1 MPATWCI
8 HRLCPPLHLSLL
20 SNMPAVTLLI
30 ITFNFTMCHLVI
42 DEIPPGRHL
51 SHIPDLYAVNNDNHQ
66 EQPLPLPS
74 DKESPPVHL
83 GGGLPPVP
91 SRLVKK

>member
-1 MPATWCI
+1 M
-8 HRLCPPLHLSLL
+8 HR
-20 SNMPAVTLLI
+20 
-30 ITFNFTMCHLVI
+30 LVI
-42 DEIPPGRHL
+42 DEILPGSHL
-51 SHIPDLYAVNNDNHQ
+51 SHIADLYVVNNDNHQ
-66 EQPLPLPS
+66 EQPLPLPL

>member
-8 HRLCPPLHLSLL
+8 RRLCPPLLLSLL

-42 DEIPPGRHL
+42 DEIPPGSHL
-51 SHIPDLYAVNNDNHQ
+51 SHIPDLYAVNNDDHQ
-66 EQPLPLPS
+66 EQP
-74 DKESPPVHL
+74 PPITIRQRITTSTP
-83 GGGLPPVP
+83 GRWTAT
-91 SRLVKK
+91 SS